1 MEETKVTVID
11 SICGSGK
18 TSWAIQEMNNNME
31 QRYIYITPY
40 LDEVK
45 RVKAN
50 CSNRF
55 FHEPNQKLGK
65 GSKYNHF
72 VELLEEGKNIV
83 STHTLFRNIDKQISE
98 LIQKYNYTLILDEV
112 MNVIEKN
119 VINSDDLKI
128 LKDMKIIEIKD
139 NQVYWINDNYSGELS
154 KYKNSCLNGDMFI
167 IDNKVIMWTFPVSIF
182 KSFKHIYIM
191 TFLFEGQ
198 AQKYYYDMYN
208 IDYEYKSV
216 EFTGIQG
223 FGTEKKRTYKL
234 VDYKEA
240 DRTQLR
246 ELINI
251 YEGKYNNIG
260 RKISRENPLSMS
272 WFDRQK
278 ENKTDQ
284 LDKLKSNIENYFK
297 NSCKEELANGKK
309 KAYKGKYNLW
319 TIPKSIAMNEKGNM
333 LFKVRNNTKNFLS
346 WNTRATNEYRHK
358 INVAYCINLYMNVID
373 YKFFYIRNIKINEDI
388 WALGEMI
395 QFIFRTQIRNNKPI
409 NIYIPS
415 ERMRNLLKD
424 WLNS

>member
-1 MEETKVTVID
+1 
-11 SICGSGK
+11 
-18 TSWAIQEMNNNME
+18 MNNNME

-223 FGTEKKRTYKL
+223 FGTEKK
-234 VDYKEA
+234 
-240 DRTQLR
+240 
-246 ELINI
+246 
-251 YEGKYNNIG
+251 
-260 RKISRENPLSMS
+260 
-272 WFDRQK
+272 
-278 ENKTDQ
+278 
-284 LDKLKSNIENYFK
+284 K
-297 NSCKEELANGKK
+297 NL
-309 KAYKGKYNLW
+309 
-319 TIPKSIAMNEKGNM
+319 
-333 LFKVRNNTKNFLS
+333 
-346 WNTRATNEYRHK
+346 
-358 INVAYCINLYMNVID
+358 
-373 YKFFYIRNIKINEDI
+373 
-388 WALGEMI
+388 
-395 QFIFRTQIRNNKPI
+395 
-409 NIYIPS
+409 
-415 ERMRNLLKD
+415 
-424 WLNS
+424 